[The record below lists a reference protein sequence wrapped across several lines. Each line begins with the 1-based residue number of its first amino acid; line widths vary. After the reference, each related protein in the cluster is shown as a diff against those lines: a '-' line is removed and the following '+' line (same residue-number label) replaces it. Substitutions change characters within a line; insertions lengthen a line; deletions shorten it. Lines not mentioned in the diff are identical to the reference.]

1 MNRKFLF
8 ESCHVNVNVS
18 QPTKPKGFHMLSLPT
33 IRSSV
38 SYPSIMLMLA
48 VAVSAPLSAFAAS
61 NNKALR
67 EALVADYPLTKV
79 GVVAFKT
86 DYNRITQPGAILA
99 VRVPGIYADMANTED
114 AIVNTNVADGKVS
127 QATGF
132 TAAFGSNTGM
142 SRTLDPNEKVY
153 VTDVLVKRDAV
164 LLELLTVDE
173 KTLADGRGTRYRAEL
188 NVKLPGLDTMTA
200 DDVKKTIDTVVADPA
215 VASAVES
222 KTVKLGMS
230 ADEVK
235 KSLGNPPK
243 IIDLGSKQVYVYS
256 DMKVILVDGKVSDV
270 Q

>member
-1 MNRKFLF
+1 MSLRIPL
-8 ESCHVNVNVS
+8 ESCHHNVNDS
-18 QPTKPKGFHMLSLPT
+18 QPTKPKGFHMLRSPS
-33 IRSSV
+33 IRSSNRYRSV
-38 SYPSIMLMLA
+38 LLTLA
-48 VAVSAPLSAFAAS
+48 VATSVPVSAFGAPNSR
-61 NNKALR
+61 ALR

-86 DYNRITQPGAILA
+86 DYNRITQPGTILA
-99 VRVPGIYADMANTED
+99 VRVPGIYADVANTED

-132 TAAFGSNTGM
+132 TAAFGSNTTM

-164 LLELLTVDE
+164 LLELLTVDV

-188 NVKLPGLDTMTA
+188 NVKLPGLDAMTA

-215 VASAVES
+215 VTSAVES

-230 ADEVK
+230 TEEVK
-235 KSLGNPPK
+235 KLLGNPDK
-243 IIDLGSKQVYVYS
+243 ILDLGTKQVFVYK
-256 DMKVILVDGKVSDV
+256 DMKVTLVDSKVSDL

>member
-1 MNRKFLF
+1 MNLKFLF
-8 ESCHVNVNVS
+8 KSCHVNVNVS

-33 IRSSV
+33 IRSSIRYRYILLTLV
-38 SYPSIMLMLA
+38 
-48 VAVSAPLSAFAAS
+48 VAATVPACAFGAPNS
-61 NNKALR
+61 KALR

-86 DYNRITQPGAILA
+86 DYNRITQPGTVLA
-99 VRVPGIYADMANTED
+99 VRVPGIYADVANTED

-132 TAAFGSNTGM
+132 TAAFGSNTSM
-142 SRTLDPNEKVY
+142 SRTLEPNEKVY

-164 LLELLTVDE
+164 LLELLTVDV

-188 NVKLPGLDTMTA
+188 NVKLPGLADMTA
-200 DDVKKTIDTVVADPA
+200 DDVKKNIDTVVADPA

-230 ADEVK
+230 TDEVK
-235 KSLGNPPK
+235 KTLGNPDK
-243 IIDLGSKQVYVYS
+243 IVDLGAKQVYVYK
-256 DMKVILVDGKVSDV
+256 DMKIIFVDAKATDV